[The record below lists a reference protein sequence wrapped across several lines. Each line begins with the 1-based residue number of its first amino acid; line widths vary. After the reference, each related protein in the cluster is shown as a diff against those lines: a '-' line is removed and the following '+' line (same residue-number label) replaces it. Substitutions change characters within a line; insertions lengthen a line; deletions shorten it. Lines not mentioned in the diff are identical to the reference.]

1 MTVEIIGIVEAKDVS
16 ESRGDPGRLT
26 GPGGNSSAL
35 VGTPEQVA
43 RALMR
48 YREVGVDT
56 VLIHGFDPLGDVV
69 GWGRELIPRI
79 CDLAETI
86 PVGGSGA

>member
-1 MTVEIIGIVEAKDVS
+1 MTVEIIGIVEAKHVS

-69 GWGRELIPRI
+69 GWGRELIPQI
-79 CDLAETI
+79 HDLAQTI

>member
-1 MTVEIIGIVEAKDVS
+1 MFVVRRDQADGARRKFERARRHSGAGS
-16 ESRGDPGRLT
+16 PG
-26 GPGGNSSAL
+26 AH
-35 VGTPEQVA
+35 A
-43 RALMR
+43 
-48 YREVGVDT
+48 YREVGLDT
-56 VLIHGFDPLGDVV
+56 VLIRGFDPLGDVV